1 MINDP
6 ELIKQI
12 IDNIKKLSK
21 EDLDKIMKEADDWYN
36 REVTDTDV
44 DDIENLKTLLFQDNL
59 TQYGKRKLIE
69 YYEEKIKKLEAKL
82 EFKQFGDLDN
92 IQFEDYMNEYIPKQK
107 IKDKIE
113 ELKYRAD
120 GIAGTYQYADSQ
132 EHLQEKKNKVIEL
145 RTKAMA
151 LEELLKEVNK

>member
-1 MINDP
+1 MN
-6 ELIKQI
+6 
-12 IDNIKKLSK
+12 
-21 EDLDKIMKEADDWYN
+21 EDK
-36 REVTDTDV
+36 EVTDTNV

-107 IKDKIE
+107 IEEKLEKRKNRLIKAKRTYTNKIRMNELNLIKRILLEDK
-113 ELKYRAD
+113 
-120 GIAGTYQYADSQ
+120 
-132 EHLQEKKNKVIEL
+132 
-145 RTKAMA
+145 
-151 LEELLKEVNK
+151 